1 MNPTVNSEEIYNQL
15 KDIKPV
21 IPQSTSK
28 EEYGWLPFQNLNVDR
43 HFHRKKN
50 DISVFS
56 DAKFKGGVFHLSSL
70 DLPRRPNTSEKF
82 L

>member
-1 MNPTVNSEEIYNQL
+1 MVDPDEIYDKI
-15 KDIKPV
+15 KDIKPNFPV
-21 IPQSTSK
+21 PTSK
-28 EEYGWLPFQNLNVDR
+28 EEHGWAPFQNMRVDR